1 MENPEIKKSSSSQIF
16 SVLIRSLGIALIS
29 GYFFALYNAYSFTG
43 KFTLDIEIALILGP
57 LILSIP
63 IGLAVS
69 VVLLMVIQKLKPA
82 LILYEVVVY
91 SVCSL
96 MFLGMGSELG
106 LLN

>member
-1 MENPEIKKSSSSQIF
+1 MENAENRKSSLSQIF
-16 SVLIRSLGIALIS
+16 SVLIRSLGITLIS
-29 GYFFALYNAYSFTG
+29 GYVITLYNAYSLTG

-57 LILSIP
+57 SIFSIP

-69 VVLLMVIQKLKPA
+69 SLLLMVIQKLKPA

-91 SVCSL
+91 LICGL